1 MKKSDTITKKI
12 DATVIS
18 ILKWIC
24 IVAFAVIT
32 VIVTLEVILGVLGK
46 AGSSWKWG
54 WLSAFVSTID
64 MNWKDEIVEMLFA
77 ALVFY
82 GSAAIWV
89 EKGHFSA
96 GDWIGRRIKNPRG
109 KAGLRLLLD
118 IINLSFIVIFLVYSG
133 KLVSIA
139 LEVTTKLLIPKKIL
153 YLCMPVSAA
162 LMAVYAVKFIILDL
176 IQVIKPVAPEASA
189 ETETGA

>member
-1 MKKSDTITKKI
+1 MKELIAMKRI
-12 DATVIS
+12 DAVVVS

-24 IVAFAVIT
+24 VISFVAVTA
-32 VIVTLEVILGVLGK
+32 IVTLEVVLGVLSKLGQAWK
-46 AGSSWKWG
+46 LAG
-54 WLSAFVSTID
+54 LSAFVSRID

-82 GSAAIWV
+82 GAAAVWV

-96 GDWIGRRIKNPRG
+96 GDWIGKRIKDPRG
-109 KAGLRLLLD
+109 KAALRLFLDLVSFGFILVFLL
-118 IINLSFIVIFLVYSG
+118 YSG

-139 LEVTTKLLIPKKIL
+139 LEVTTKLLIPKKVL

-162 LMAVYAVKFIILDL
+162 LMALYSVRFIVED
-176 IQVIKPVAPEASA
+176 VIGIVMPKAPEAAGA
-189 ETETGA
+189 EPGSGA